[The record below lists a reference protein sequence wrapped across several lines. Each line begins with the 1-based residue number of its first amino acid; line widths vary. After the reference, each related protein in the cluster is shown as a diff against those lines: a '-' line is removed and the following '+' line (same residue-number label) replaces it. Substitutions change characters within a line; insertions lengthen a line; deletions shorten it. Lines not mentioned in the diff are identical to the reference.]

1 MDSEFEFL
9 RRFEGELSARAK
21 PDARREPS
29 PKPTYPRRWKPW
41 VAAAAALLVLAAGI
55 GFLANSNFTGSQA
68 SMAAIGSAPRP
79 QAPHSQAFLGIDP
92 QTGGSTTKQGITTH
106 YAAGTV
112 ANQNASASPAPG
124 FEQTQQGPSS
134 DGAPGDLSKIIRD
147 GQIAVTIDD
156 GSFKTKGGA
165 AADTTAGD
173 GGSFKTKAGAVAH
186 IAAVNGGSILSSST
200 EGGDSGSFTVRVP
213 AANFDKA
220 MVQLSQLGTVDS
232 SASQGQDVTA
242 QYVDLKA
249 HMKIYLS
256 RRKVLFGLM
265 DKATTIGQSLTLQN
279 QLDQVQLKIDQITG
293 QLNYINKRVAEST
306 IKVDLHEPGAAVAQS
321 TDSVDNPSL
330 GHAWDRAVQGVLNVI
345 VAVLIGIGYLIPLL
359 IVGGIVVLLV
369 RLGRRRHEPNDD
381 A

>member
-1 MDSEFEFL
+1 MNSEFEFL
-9 RRFEGELSARAK
+9 RRFEGELSARANA
-21 PDARREPS
+21 DARREAS
-29 PKPTYPRRWKPW
+29 PKPTYPRKWKPW

-68 SMAAIGSAPRP
+68 SMAAVGSAPRP

-156 GSFKTKGGA
+156 GSFKTK
-165 AADTTAGD
+165 
-173 GGSFKTKAGAVAH
+173 AGAVAH

-242 QYVDLKA
+242 QFVDLKA

-256 RRKVLFGLM
+256 RRRVLFGLM

-279 QLDQVQLKIDQITG
+279 ELEQVQLKIDQIKG
-293 QLNYINKRVAEST
+293 QINYINNQVAEST
-306 IKVDLHEPGAAVAQS
+306 IRVDLHEPGTATAATPGS
-321 TDSVDNPSL
+321 IDNPSL
-330 GHAWDRAVQGVLNVI
+330 GHAWDLAVQGLLNVI
-345 VAVLIGIGYLIPLL
+345 VAMLVGLGYLISLL

-369 RLGRRRHEPNDD
+369 RLVRRRHEPNDD

>member
-1 MDSEFEFL
+1 MDSDFEFL
-9 RRFEGELSARAK
+9 RRFERELSARAK
-21 PDARREPS
+21 EDTRREAS
-29 PKPTYPRRWKPW
+29 PAPKYPRRWKPW

-68 SMAAIGSAPRP
+68 SMAAVEGSAPRP
-79 QAPHSQAFLGIDP
+79 AAPNLQAVPGFEP
-92 QTGGSTTKQGITTH
+92 QSGGGTTKQGITAH

-124 FEQTQQGPSS
+124 FEQTHQGPSS
-134 DGAPGDLSKIIRD
+134 AGAPADLSKIIRD

-156 GSFKTKGGA
+156 GTFKA
-165 AADTTAGD
+165 
-173 GGSFKTKAGAVAH
+173 KAGSVAH

-242 QYVDLKA
+242 QFVDLKA

-293 QLNYINKRVAEST
+293 QINYINNQVAEST

-321 TDSVDNPSL
+321 PDTVDNPSL
-330 GHAWDRAVQGVLNVI
+330 GHAWDRAVQGLLNVM
-345 VAVLIGIGYLIPLL
+345 AATLIGLGYLIPLL
-359 IVGGIVVLLV
+359 IIAGIVFLIVRLV
-369 RLGRRRHEPNDD
+369 RRRRETPDE